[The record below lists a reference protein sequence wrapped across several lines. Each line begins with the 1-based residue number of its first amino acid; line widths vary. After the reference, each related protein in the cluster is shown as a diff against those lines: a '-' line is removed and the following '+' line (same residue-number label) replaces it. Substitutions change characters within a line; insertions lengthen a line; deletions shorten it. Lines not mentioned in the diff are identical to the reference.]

1 MSGVYPSG
9 RCQIVLT
16 KNPSGGLESGPLGSG
31 RLDMSLVEDL
41 EHDEDRPVARFSLPL
56 AVADVVG
63 IESFLSGVSR
73 HGTWIYG
80 EQDGRTRCLWLS
92 NCSSEVARDAERVRV
107 VVTYRAWRFV

>member
-9 RCQIVLT
+9 RCQIVFT
-16 KNPSGGLESGPLGSG
+16 KKPRTVDDSG

-56 AVADVVG
+56 AVADSVG
-63 IESFLSGVSR
+63 IESFLSGVGR

-80 EQDGRTRCLWLS
+80 DRDGRTVCLWLS
-92 NCSSEVARDAERVRV
+92 NCSSEIARDAERARV